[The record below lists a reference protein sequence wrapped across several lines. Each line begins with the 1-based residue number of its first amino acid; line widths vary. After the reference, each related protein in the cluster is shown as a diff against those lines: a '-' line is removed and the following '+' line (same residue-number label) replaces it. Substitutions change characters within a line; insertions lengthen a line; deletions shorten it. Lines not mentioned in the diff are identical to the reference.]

1 MGGFSV
7 IFMAMKIFT
16 WGADFYT
23 RINTELLVLGLGIG
37 LLFLSKILEP
47 KIQKTEQGRT
57 VTKKL

>member
-1 MGGFSV
+1 
-7 IFMAMKIFT
+7 MKIFT